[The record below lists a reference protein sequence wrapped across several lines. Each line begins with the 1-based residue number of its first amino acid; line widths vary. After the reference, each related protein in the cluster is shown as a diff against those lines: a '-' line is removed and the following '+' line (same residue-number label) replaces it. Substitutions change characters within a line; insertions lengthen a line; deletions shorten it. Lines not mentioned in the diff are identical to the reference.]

1 MKPLIKICGIND
13 IDILDELV
21 MIDGITFLGFIFYD
35 KSPRNV
41 TNNFLEKINK
51 FDFKDKKP
59 VCVYV
64 NADRDFINETSSN
77 FRNPI
82 LQFHGDEEES
92 FCKSFRRDFW
102 KAVAI
107 KNENDLG
114 MIDRY
119 KSANAI
125 LLENYNPNLYGGT
138 GEAFDWTVIDKINIK
153 QNLILSGGI
162 NSENVDNAL
171 KTNSWC
177 LDLNSGV
184 ESQEGIKDILLI
196 KDILKTIRNYDI

>member
-13 IDILDELV
+13 LDILDELV

-82 LQFHGDEEES
+82 LQFHGDES
-92 FCKSFRRDFW
+92 NDFCSDFNKDFW
-102 KAVAI
+102 KVI
-107 KNENDLG
+107 KVKDNESIKDYVN
-114 MIDRY
+114 Y
-119 KSANAI
+119 PNASKI
-125 LLENYNPNLYGGT
+125 LFENYKKGQHGGT
-138 GEAFDWTVIDKINIK
+138 GSSFNWDLINNIK
-153 QNLILSGGI
+153 DLDTKFILSGGI
-162 NSENVDNAL
+162 NIKNVDNAIDI
-171 KTNSWC
+171 KPWC
-177 LDLNSGV
+177 LDVNSGV
-184 ESQEGIKDILLI
+184 ESSPGKKDIRLIQNLLNKI
-196 KDILKTIRNYDI
+196 

>member
-82 LQFHGDEEES
+82 LQFHGDES
-92 FCKSFRRDFW
+92 NDFCSDFNKDFW
-102 KAVAI
+102 KVI
-107 KNENDLG
+107 KVKDNESIKDYVN
-114 MIDRY
+114 Y
-119 KSANAI
+119 PNASKI
-125 LLENYNPNLYGGT
+125 LFENYKKGQHGGT
-138 GEAFDWTVIDKINIK
+138 GSSFNWDLIDNIK
-153 QNLILSGGI
+153 DLDTKFILSGGI
-162 NSENVDNAL
+162 NIKNVDNAIDI
-171 KTNSWC
+171 KPWC
-177 LDLNSGV
+177 LDVNSGV
-184 ESQEGIKDILLI
+184 ESSPGKKDIRLIQNLLN
-196 KDILKTIRNYDI
+196 TI

>member
-82 LQFHGDEEES
+82 LQFHGDES
-92 FCKSFRRDFW
+92 NDFCSDFNKDFW
-102 KAVAI
+102 KVI
-107 KNENDLG
+107 KVKDNESIKD
-114 MIDRY
+114 Y
-119 KSANAI
+119 VKYPNASKI
-125 LLENYNPNLYGGT
+125 LFENYKKGQHGGT
-138 GEAFDWTVIDKINIK
+138 GSSFNWDLIDNIK
-153 QNLILSGGI
+153 DLDTKFILSGGI
-162 NSENVDNAL
+162 NIKNVDNA
-171 KTNSWC
+171 KDIKPWC
-177 LDLNSGV
+177 LDVNSGV
-184 ESQEGIKDILLI
+184 ESSPGKKDIRLIQNLLNKI
-196 KDILKTIRNYDI
+196 

>member
-82 LQFHGDEEES
+82 LQFHGDES
-92 FCKSFRRDFW
+92 NDFCSDFNKDFW
-102 KAVAI
+102 KVI
-107 KNENDLG
+107 KVKDNESIKDYVN
-114 MIDRY
+114 Y
-119 KSANAI
+119 PNASKI
-125 LLENYNPNLYGGT
+125 LFENYKKGQHGGT
-138 GEAFDWTVIDKINIK
+138 GSSFNWDLINNIK
-153 QNLILSGGI
+153 DLDTKFILSGGI
-162 NSENVDNAL
+162 NIKNVDNAIDI
-171 KTNSWC
+171 NPWC
-177 LDLNSGV
+177 LDINSGV
-184 ESQEGIKDILLI
+184 ESSPGKKDLNLITELLNKI
-196 KDILKTIRNYDI
+196 

>member
-13 IDILDELV
+13 IDILGELV

-82 LQFHGDEEES
+82 LQFHGDES
-92 FCKSFRRDFW
+92 NDFCSDFNKDFW
-102 KAVAI
+102 KVI
-107 KNENDLG
+107 KVKDNESIKDYVN
-114 MIDRY
+114 Y
-119 KSANAI
+119 PNASKI
-125 LLENYNPNLYGGT
+125 LFENYKKGQHGGT
-138 GEAFDWTVIDKINIK
+138 GSSFNWDLIDNIK
-153 QNLILSGGI
+153 DLDTKFILSGGI
-162 NSENVDNAL
+162 NIKNVDNAIDI
-171 KTNSWC
+171 KPWC
-177 LDLNSGV
+177 LDVNSGV
-184 ESQEGIKDILLI
+184 ESSPGKKDIRLIQNLLNKI
-196 KDILKTIRNYDI
+196 

>member
-82 LQFHGDEEES
+82 LQFHGDES
-92 FCKSFRRDFW
+92 NDFCSDFNKDFW
-102 KAVAI
+102 KVI
-107 KNENDLG
+107 KVKDNESIKDYVN
-114 MIDRY
+114 Y
-119 KSANAI
+119 PNASKI
-125 LLENYNPNLYGGT
+125 LFENYKKGQHGGT
-138 GEAFDWTVIDKINIK
+138 GSSFNWDLIDNIK
-153 QNLILSGGI
+153 DLDTKFILSGGI
-162 NSENVDNAL
+162 NIKNVDNAIDI
-171 KTNSWC
+171 NPWC
-177 LDLNSGV
+177 LDINSGV
-184 ESQEGIKDILLI
+184 ESSPGKKDLNLITELLNKI
-196 KDILKTIRNYDI
+196 

>member
-21 MIDGITFLGFIFYD
+21 MIDGISFLGFIFYD

-82 LQFHGDEEES
+82 LQFHGDES
-92 FCKSFRRDFW
+92 NDFCSDFNKDFW
-102 KAVAI
+102 KVI
-107 KNENDLG
+107 KVKDNESIKDYVN
-114 MIDRY
+114 Y
-119 KSANAI
+119 PNATKI
-125 LLENYNPNLYGGT
+125 LFENYKKGQHGGT
-138 GEAFDWTVIDKINIK
+138 GSSFNWDLIDNIK
-153 QNLILSGGI
+153 DLDTKFILSGGI
-162 NSENVDNAL
+162 NIKNVDNAIDI
-171 KTNSWC
+171 KPWC
-177 LDLNSGV
+177 LDVNSGV
-184 ESQEGIKDILLI
+184 ESSPGKKDIRLIQNLLNKI
-196 KDILKTIRNYDI
+196 

>member
-82 LQFHGDEEES
+82 LQFHGDES
-92 FCKSFRRDFW
+92 NDFCSDFNKDFW
-102 KAVAI
+102 KVI
-107 KNENDLG
+107 KVKDNESIKDYVN
-114 MIDRY
+114 Y
-119 KSANAI
+119 PNASKI
-125 LLENYNPNLYGGT
+125 LFENYKKGQHGGT
-138 GEAFDWTVIDKINIK
+138 GSSFNWD
-153 QNLILSGGI
+153 LI
-162 NSENVDNAL
+162 
-171 KTNSWC
+171 
-177 LDLNSGV
+177 
-184 ESQEGIKDILLI
+184 
-196 KDILKTIRNYDI
+196 R

>member
-21 MIDGITFLGFIFYD
+21 MIDGISFLGFIFYD

-82 LQFHGDEEES
+82 LQFHGDES
-92 FCKSFRRDFW
+92 NDFCSDFNKDFW
-102 KAVAI
+102 KVI
-107 KNENDLG
+107 KVKDNESIKDYVN
-114 MIDRY
+114 Y
-119 KSANAI
+119 PNASKI
-125 LLENYNPNLYGGT
+125 LFENYKKGQHGGT
-138 GEAFDWTVIDKINIK
+138 GSSFNWDLIDNIK
-153 QNLILSGGI
+153 DLDTKFILSGGI
-162 NSENVDNAL
+162 NIKNVDNAIDI
-171 KTNSWC
+171 KPWC
-177 LDLNSGV
+177 LDVNSGV
-184 ESQEGIKDILLI
+184 ESSPGKKDIRLIQNLLNKI
-196 KDILKTIRNYDI
+196 

>member
-82 LQFHGDEEES
+82 LQFHGDES
-92 FCKSFRRDFW
+92 NDFCSDFNKDFW
-102 KAVAI
+102 KVI
-107 KNENDLG
+107 KVKDNESIKDYVN
-114 MIDRY
+114 Y
-119 KSANAI
+119 PNASKI
-125 LLENYNPNLYGGT
+125 LFENYKKGQHGGT
-138 GEAFDWTVIDKINIK
+138 GSSFNWDLIDNIK
-153 QNLILSGGI
+153 DLDTKFILSGGI
-162 NSENVDNAL
+162 NIKNVDNAIDI
-171 KTNSWC
+171 KPWC
-177 LDLNSGV
+177 LDVNSGV
-184 ESQEGIKDILLI
+184 ESSPGKKDIRLIQNLLNKI
-196 KDILKTIRNYDI
+196 

>member
-82 LQFHGDEEES
+82 LQFHGDES
-92 FCKSFRRDFW
+92 NDFCSDFNKDFW
-102 KAVAI
+102 KVI
-107 KNENDLG
+107 KVKDNESIKDYVN
-114 MIDRY
+114 Y
-119 KSANAI
+119 PNASKI
-125 LLENYNPNLYGGT
+125 LFENYKKGQHGGT
-138 GEAFDWTVIDKINIK
+138 GSSFNWDLIDNIK
-153 QNLILSGGI
+153 DLDTKFILSGGI
-162 NSENVDNAL
+162 NIKNVDNAIDI
-171 KTNSWC
+171 KPWC
-177 LDLNSGV
+177 LDVNSGV
-184 ESQEGIKDILLI
+184 ELSPGKKDIRLIQNLLNKI
-196 KDILKTIRNYDI
+196 

>member
-82 LQFHGDEEES
+82 LQFHGDES
-92 FCKSFRRDFW
+92 NDFCSDFNKDFW
-102 KAVAI
+102 KVI
-107 KNENDLG
+107 KVKDNESIKDYVN
-114 MIDRY
+114 Y
-119 KSANAI
+119 PNASKI
-125 LLENYNPNLYGGT
+125 LFENYKKGQHGGT
-138 GEAFDWTVIDKINIK
+138 GSSFNWDLINNIK
-153 QNLILSGGI
+153 DLDTKFILSGGI
-162 NSENVDNAL
+162 NIKNVDNAIDI
-171 KTNSWC
+171 KPWC
-177 LDLNSGV
+177 LDVNSGV
-184 ESQEGIKDILLI
+184 ELSPGKKDIRLIQNLLNKI
-196 KDILKTIRNYDI
+196 

>member
-13 IDILDELV
+13 VDILDELV

-82 LQFHGDEEES
+82 LQFHGDES
-92 FCKSFRRDFW
+92 NDFCSDFNKDFW
-102 KAVAI
+102 KVI
-107 KNENDLG
+107 KVKDNESIKDYVN
-114 MIDRY
+114 Y
-119 KSANAI
+119 PNASKI
-125 LLENYNPNLYGGT
+125 LFENYKKGQHGGT
-138 GEAFDWTVIDKINIK
+138 GSSFNWDLIDNIK
-153 QNLILSGGI
+153 DLDTKFILSGGI
-162 NSENVDNAL
+162 NIKNVDNAIDI
-171 KTNSWC
+171 KPWC
-177 LDLNSGV
+177 LDVNSGV
-184 ESQEGIKDILLI
+184 ESSPGKKDIRLIQNLLNKI
-196 KDILKTIRNYDI
+196 